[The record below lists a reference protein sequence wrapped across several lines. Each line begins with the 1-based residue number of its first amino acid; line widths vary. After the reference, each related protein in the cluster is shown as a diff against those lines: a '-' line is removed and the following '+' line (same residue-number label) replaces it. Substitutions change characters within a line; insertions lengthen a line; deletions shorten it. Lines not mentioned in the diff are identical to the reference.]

1 MEALRAG
8 EAIMLEKQKV
18 ERRRD
23 PPSLKDEAQPSI
35 RWISGLGWAGLALAG
50 KKSGRLKGC
59 LSWPG

>member
-23 PPSLKDEAQPSI
+23 PPSLKDEAQQSI
-35 RWISGLGWAGLALAG
+35 RWISGLGWAGWE
-50 KKSGRLKGC
+50 KSGRLKGC

>member
-23 PPSLKDEAQPSI
+23 PPSLKDEAQQSI
-35 RWISGLGWAGLALAG
+35 RWISGLGWAGWLGKERAAQGLPFLAG
-50 KKSGRLKGC
+50 LKG
-59 LSWPG
+59 